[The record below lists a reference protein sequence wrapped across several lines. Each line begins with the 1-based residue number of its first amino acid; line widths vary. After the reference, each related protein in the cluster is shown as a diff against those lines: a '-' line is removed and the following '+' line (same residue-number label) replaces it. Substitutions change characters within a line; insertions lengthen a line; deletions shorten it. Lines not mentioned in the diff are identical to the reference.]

1 MEFDALFL
9 SRIQFAFTVSFHI
22 LFPSLTIGLASF
34 LLVLEVRWIT
44 TGNRIYEQLYR
55 YWLKLFGLAFGLGV
69 VTGLVL
75 SYEIGTNWGRFS
87 AMTGNVIGP
96 LMGYEV
102 LSAFFLEAGFLGVM
116 VFGLH
121 RVGKYLHLFATAM
134 VALGTLV
141 SMFWI
146 LSANSWMHTPAGH
159 AFVDGK
165 FVVEDWWKVIFNP
178 SFPYRLAHM
187 ATAIFISSAMFVS
200 GVSAWYLL
208 KNRHV
213 DFAYRGLS
221 LAMWMLF
228 VTAPAQIFIGD
239 MHGLNTLEHQPMKVA
254 AMEGNWETMRGM
266 PLMLFAIPDQ
276 EKATNHFEIGIPKMG
291 SMILKHHFDGEVPG
305 LDQVPPADRP
315 PVLPIFFSFRIMI
328 GLGVFMVLL
337 AFAGF
342 YLRIRGKLKT
352 TRLFHWAC
360 LLGTPAGFMAI
371 LAGWMVTEI
380 GRQPWTVYGLLRT
393 KDSSS
398 IIARE
403 AVATTLTLFVVVYGI
418 LLVAF
423 LIYLFKVIAHGP
435 ADVEQQYPQIA
446 TH

>member
-1 MEFDALFL
+1 VDFDALLL
-9 SRIQFAFTVSFHI
+9 SRLQFAFTVAFHI

-34 LLVLEVRWIT
+34 LLVLEVRWIA

-55 YWLKLFGLAFGLGV
+55 FWLKLFALAFGLGV

-87 AMTGNVIGP
+87 AMTGNIIGP

-116 VFGLH
+116 IFGIN
-121 RVGKYLHLFATAM
+121 RVGKYLHLFATTM
-134 VALGTLV
+134 VSLGTIV

-146 LSANSWMHTPAGH
+146 LSANSWMHTPAGY
-159 AFVDGK
+159 ALANGK
-165 FVVEDWWKVIFNP
+165 FIVLNWWTVIFNP

-187 ATAIFISSAMFVS
+187 ATATFLSSAMFVS

-208 KNRHV
+208 RKRHS

-221 LAMWMLF
+221 LAMWMLLIA
-228 VTAPAQIFIGD
+228 APAQIFIGD
-239 MHGLNTLEHQPMKVA
+239 LHGLNTLEHQPMKVA
-254 AMEGNWETMRGM
+254 AMEGNWTTMRGM
-266 PLMLFAIPDQ
+266 PLMLFTIPDQ
-276 EKATNHFEIGIPKMG
+276 ANATNHFEVGIPRLG

-305 LDQVPPADRP
+305 LDQVLPADRP
-315 PVLPIFFSFRIMI
+315 PVAIVFFSFRVMI

-337 AFAGF
+337 AFAGL
-342 YLRIRGKLKT
+342 YLRLCGKLQHA
-352 TRLFHWAC
+352 RLFHRLC
-360 LLGTPAGFMAI
+360 VLGTPAGFVAI
-371 LAGWMVTEI
+371 LAGWIVTEV

-393 KDSSS
+393 RDSSS
-398 IIARE
+398 AVGRE
-403 AVATTLTLFVVVYGI
+403 VVASSLAMFVLVYGI
-418 LLVAF
+418 LMAAF
-423 LIYLFKVIAHGP
+423 LFYLARLIAHGP
-435 ADVEQQYPQIA
+435 HDVEQQYPQIA